1 LLHIRKFPGGPP
13 SPFGN
18 ERAAMAAKTLSVSSL
33 AFFPRPSPPIRRL
46 LGPHAPLAPRLRA
59 SPLSTSTSAA
69 AAADPDDGIDT
80 VEQLLLPAPH
90 PPPGSRGRI
99 DRLMKLQRR
108 ADVPGPGPGGRRRWF
123 PYLDAFR
130 SDAGGADLSSREVVE
145 VLEPHIL
152 EARRDRIRRAVGNRS
167 YAVCLVVEGLTD
179 FGNVSAAFR
188 SADAL
193 GVQSV
198 HVISC
203 GNNKRC
209 RRGL

>member
-1 LLHIRKFPGGPP
+1 
-13 SPFGN
+13 
-18 ERAAMAAKTLSVSSL
+18 
-33 AFFPRPSPPIRRL
+33 
-46 LGPHAPLAPRLRA
+46 
-59 SPLSTSTSAA
+59 
-69 AAADPDDGIDT
+69 
-80 VEQLLLPAPH
+80 
-90 PPPGSRGRI
+90 
-99 DRLMKLQRR
+99 MKLQRR

-130 SDAGGADLSSREVVE
+130 SDAGRADLSSREVVE
-145 VLEPHIL
+145 VLGPHIL
-152 EARRDRIRRAVGNRS
+152 EARRDRIRRAVDSRS

-203 GNNKRC
+203 GNNKRWIVKPKKKC
-209 RRGL
+209 YNLSSVSVLLGLAAASLLVVNT